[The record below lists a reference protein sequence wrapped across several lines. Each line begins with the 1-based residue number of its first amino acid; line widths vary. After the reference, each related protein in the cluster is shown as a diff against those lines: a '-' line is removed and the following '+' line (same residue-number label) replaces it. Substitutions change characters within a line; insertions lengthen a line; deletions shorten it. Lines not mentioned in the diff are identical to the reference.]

1 METTRF
7 PYNQF
12 SQQDIQDLLPTMKI
26 GVLGTVTPE
35 GLPHLTLITTLM
47 ASAPDQVVWGQFM
60 EGSSKSNIR
69 TNPKT
74 GFLIMGLDK
83 SFWTGRTEY
92 TGPAQNGKD
101 YDFYNNTPLFRYNAY
116 FGVHTVHYMDLKGQS
131 GKHPLPMNQ
140 VIVAAVKTLIGRTL
154 AFGKSKKQVMN
165 RWTQAFYNKIDNL
178 KFLGYVDAEGYPVII
193 PLIQAQALDAE
204 HISFSVSAF
213 SQELAAIPAYTP
225 VAVFSM
231 ALSMQDVLVRG
242 TYQGTKRLG
251 GFKCGVVQVDWVYN
265 SMPPTPMQI
274 YPEVPI
280 ETITN
285 FE

>member
-1 METTRF
+1 MEPTRF

-12 SQQDIQDLLPTMKI
+12 SQQDIQDLLPSMKI

-47 ASAPDQVVWGQFM
+47 ANGPDQVVWGQFM
-60 EGSSKSNIR
+60 EGTSKHYIQ

-74 GFLIMGLDK
+74 GFLVMGLDK
-83 SFWTGRTEY
+83 SFWTGRADY
-92 TGPAQNGKD
+92 THSARDGKD

-140 VIVAAVKTLIGRTL
+140 VIFAAVKTLIGRSL
-154 AFGKSKKQVMN
+154 ALGKSKKPVLN
-165 RWTQAFYNKIDNL
+165 RWTQAFFNKIDNL

-193 PLIQAQALDAE
+193 PLIQAQALDPE

-242 TYQGTKRLG
+242 TYQGTKRLS

-265 SMPPTPMQI
+265 SMPPKPQQI

-280 ETITN
+280 ETITE
-285 FE
+285 F